1 MATLIGTSRNAWSV
15 VIAYALAASAAMSL
29 QLVFAPVTTSAA
41 AHYGTS
47 LAAIGWL
54 SEVFPLM
61 YVLIAIPAGFL
72 LDRHFRAGL
81 LLGAILIAGGAVLRL
96 VGDSY
101 AWAFAGQ
108 LICAAGQPL
117 ILNGVTKV
125 AGDYLDE
132 RQRPRGLAV
141 AMASIYLGQLVAILM
156 GSLLAEASQTTMLL
170 QASTLYAVA
179 AAALLAVSLRR
190 PGAFRSPEEAPPGMD
205 SLRSLWSDGFIRTI
219 TVLAFIGIGAFT
231 ALLTWLQA
239 ILEPA
244 GVSAAATGAML
255 IGLIVA
261 GVVGVSF
268 LPAMAMRRKREFQLL
283 LLSGGVGV
291 AAMLMLV
298 VAPGMLVGLI
308 VMPID
313 GLFLL
318 AAMPVILELT
328 ERRAGARVGTATAL
342 VWMAGNAGSLLIAM
356 GVQALINRPTLALM
370 FMIVVSAVMIPLTF
384 RLRRQFFA
392 APSPGVIR

>member
-1 MATLIGTSRNAWSV
+1 MAIVAGTSRNAWSV
-15 VIAYALAASAAMSL
+15 IVAYALAASAAMSL

-41 AHYGTS
+41 AHYGAS
-47 LAAIGWL
+47 VAAIGWL

-72 LDRHFRAGL
+72 LDRHFRSGL
-81 LLGAILIAGGAVLRL
+81 LLGAACIAGGAALRMA
-96 VGDSY
+96 GDSY
-101 AWAFAGQ
+101 AWVFAGQ

-117 ILNGVTKV
+117 ILNGVTKI

-132 RQRPRGLAV
+132 RHRPLGLAI
-141 AMASIYLGQLVAILM
+141 AMASIYLGQLVAMAM
-156 GSLLAEASQTTMLL
+156 GALLSDASQMPMLVR
-170 QASTLYAVA
+170 ASTLYAVVA
-179 AAALLAVSLRR
+179 AAALAVCLRQ
-190 PGAFRSPEEAPPGMD
+190 PGAFRSPLEAPPGLA
-205 SLRSLWSDGFIRTI
+205 SLRSLWADGFMRTI
-219 TVLAFIGIGAFT
+219 TWLAFIGIGVFT

-239 ILEPA
+239 MLEPA
-244 GVSAAATGAML
+244 GVSAEATGGML

-291 AAMLMLV
+291 AAMLMLA
-298 VAPGMLVGLI
+298 VAPGALVGWI

-318 AAMPVILELT
+318 AAMPVMLELT

-356 GVQALINRPTLALM
+356 GVQALIARPTLALI
-370 FMIVVSAVMIPLTF
+370 FMIVVSAAMIPLTF
-384 RLRRQFFA
+384 RLRRQYVEPA
-392 APSPGVIR
+392 QPAVIR